1 VTLSD
6 ATPALVG
13 GSFGSR
19 RVTWW
24 RVLAVVWV
32 VSAAYVGHGLNRG
45 WIPHDEGTLA
55 QSAERTLH
63 GELPHRDFD
72 EVYTG
77 GLSYANAAAFRV
89 LGTNLMSLRW
99 LMFVGFVAWVPA
111 LYYCATRFARPAVA
125 GWVTALGVAWSVPT
139 YSAAMPS
146 WYNLFFATWGTAA
159 LLRHVETG
167 QRRWLV
173 AAGLVG
179 GLSCLVKVVGLYY
192 VAAVLLF
199 LVFRERAL
207 HPASPGRPVA
217 RWQPYPL
224 AVGAGLLGFVALLV
238 WLVHRQLDAAAVLH
252 FVLPGAALAAL
263 GYRECAAADAPTS
276 RRFATLFRLLSPFA
290 LGVLIPVAVFLLPY
304 LRSGSGAA
312 LWHGVFTAPARRF
325 DFAARGLPGATSAL
339 AALPVAA
346 LLGIVPLPRVPA
358 QRAAL
363 GLLLFVLLVFLVLSR
378 HAVWYSVRPLLP
390 LTVLVGVWQLSRAGT
405 DLAPPARQQ
414 LLLVLSVAALV
425 SLVQFPFAAPI
436 YFAYVAPLAALA
448 ALAVVAAEQQRLR
461 LFPGAVLALYLVFAV
476 VNTHP
481 SHEQSGPLALA
492 RGGLVVPARDAAR
505 YDTLIALLRA
515 HATGAYAYAAPD
527 CPEVYFLAA
536 LRNPTRT
543 IWDFL
548 DDSAGRTA
556 RVVRALDD
564 HYVTAVAIDTRPPF
578 SGPLSPDLLD
588 SLARRY
594 PRRES
599 IDVFLVRWRP

>member
-1 VTLSD
+1 MTPHG
-6 ATPALVG
+6 ATPVLAG
-13 GSFGSR
+13 GSFDAR
-19 RVTWW
+19 RATWW

-55 QSAERTLH
+55 QSAERTLD

-77 GLSYANAAAFRV
+77 GLSYANAAAFRA
-89 LGTNLMSLRW
+89 LGTNLVSLR
-99 LMFVGFVAWVPA
+99 LLLFVAFLACVPA

-125 GWVTALGVAWSVPT
+125 GLVTALGVAWSLPT

-199 LVFRERAL
+199 PVFRERAL
-207 HPASPGRPVA
+207 HAASPGRPVA
-217 RWQPYPL
+217 RRQPYPV

-238 WLVHRQLDAAAVLH
+238 WLVHRHLDAASVLH
-252 FVLPGAALAAL
+252 FVLPGAALAGLA
-263 GYRECAAADAPTS
+263 YRESAATDAPTGQRVS
-276 RRFATLFRLLSPFA
+276 TLFRLLSPFA

-304 LRSGSGAA
+304 LRSGSAAA
-312 LWHGVFTAPARRF
+312 LWHGVFTTPARRL
-325 DFAARGLPGATSAL
+325 DFAARGLPGAASAL

-346 LLGIVPLPRVPA
+346 LLGIVPLPRVGA
-358 QRAAL
+358 QRAVL
-363 GLLLFVLLVFLVLSR
+363 GLLLLVLLGFLVLSR

-390 LTVLVGVWQLSRAGT
+390 LTVLVGVWQLGRAGA
-405 DLAPPARQQ
+405 DLAPQSRQQ
-414 LLLVLSVAALV
+414 LFLVLSVAALV

-448 ALAVVAAEQQRLR
+448 ALTVVAAERRRLR

-481 SHEQSGPLALA
+481 SHEQSAPLALA
-492 RGGLVVPARDAAR
+492 RGGLIVPAREAAR
-505 YDTLIALLRA
+505 YDSLVSLLRA

-548 DDSAGRTA
+548 DDSADRTA

-578 SGPLSPDLLD
+578 SGPLSPDLID

-594 PRRES
+594 PQREPV
-599 IDVFLVRWRP
+599 DGFLVRWRP

>member
-1 VTLSD
+1 MTPRD

-19 RVTWW
+19 RLTWW
-24 RVLAVVWV
+24 RVLGVVWV

-55 QSAERTLH
+55 QSAERTLG

-77 GLSYANAAAFRV
+77 GLSYANAVAFRV
-89 LGTNLMSLRW
+89 LGTNLLSLR
-99 LMFVGFVAWVPA
+99 LLLFAGFLAWVPA
-111 LYYCATRFARPAVA
+111 LFYCATRFARPAVA
-125 GWVTALGVAWSVPT
+125 GSVTLLGVAWSLPT

-167 QRRWLV
+167 QHRWLV
-173 AAGLVG
+173 AAGLAG
-179 GLSCLVKVVGLYY
+179 SLSCLVKVVGLYY

-199 LVFRERAL
+199 LIFRERAL
-207 HPASPGRPVA
+207 HPASPGRPVT

-238 WLVHRQLDAAAVLH
+238 WLVHRQLNAAAVFH
-252 FVLPGAALAAL
+252 FVLPGAALATL
-263 GYRECAAADAPTS
+263 LYRECAAVDAPTEQ
-276 RRFATLFRLLSPFA
+276 RFSTLFRLLSPFA

-304 LRSGSGAA
+304 LRSGSVAV
-312 LWHGVFTAPARRF
+312 LWHGVFTAPARRL
-325 DFAARGLPGATSAL
+325 DLAARGLPRATSAL
-339 AALPVAA
+339 AAVPVAA

-358 QRAAL
+358 SRAAH
-363 GLLLFVLLVFLVLSR
+363 GLLLLVLLVFLVLSR

-390 LTVLVGVWQLSRAGT
+390 LTVLVGVWQLNRAAT
-405 DLAPPARQQ
+405 DLAPESRQEVF
-414 LLLVLSVAALV
+414 LVLSVAALV

-448 ALAVVAAEQQRLR
+448 ALVVVAVEPQRLR
-461 LFPGAVLALYLVFAV
+461 LFPGATLALYLVFAV

-481 SHEQSGPLALA
+481 SHEQSAPLALA
-492 RGGLVVPARDAAR
+492 RGGLVVPSRDVAR
-505 YDTLIALLRA
+505 YDSLVARLRA

-556 RVVRALDD
+556 RVLRALDA

-578 SGPLSPDLLD
+578 SGPMSPELLD
-588 SLARRY
+588 SLVRRY
-594 PRRES
+594 PWREPV
-599 IDVFLVRWRP
+599 DAFLVRWRP

>member
-6 ATPALVG
+6 ATPPLVG
-13 GSFGSR
+13 GVFGAR

-55 QSAERTLH
+55 QSAERTLN

-89 LGTNLMSLRW
+89 LGTNLLSLR
-99 LMFVGFVAWVPA
+99 LLLFVAFLAWVPA
-111 LYYCATRFARPAVA
+111 LYYCASRFARPAVA
-125 GWVTALGVAWSVPT
+125 GLVTALGVAWSLPT

-146 WYNLFFATWGTAA
+146 WYNLFCATWGTAA

-192 VAAVLLF
+192 VAAALLF

-207 HPASPGRPVA
+207 HPASPGPPGA

-224 AVGAGLLGFVALLV
+224 AIGAGLLGFVALLV
-238 WLVHRQLDAAAVLH
+238 WLVHRHLDAATVFH
-252 FVLPGAALAAL
+252 FVLPGAALAGLA
-263 GYRECAAADAPTS
+263 YRESAAADAPTGQ
-276 RRFATLFRLLSPFA
+276 RFSTLFRLVSPFA

-304 LRSGSGAA
+304 LRSGSGGA
-312 LWHGVFTAPARRF
+312 LWHGVFTAPARRL
-325 DFAARGLPGATSAL
+325 DFAARGLPGGASAL

-346 LLGIVPLPRVPA
+346 LLGIVPLPRVRA
-358 QRAAL
+358 QRAVL
-363 GLLLFVLLVFLVLSR
+363 GLLLLVLVVFLILSR

-390 LTVLVGVWQLSRAGT
+390 LTVLVGVWQLGRAGA
-405 DLAPPARQQ
+405 DPAPLSRQQ
-414 LLLVLSVAALV
+414 AFLVLSVAALV

-448 ALAVVAAEQQRLR
+448 ALTVVAAEQRRLR
-461 LFPGAVLALYLVFAV
+461 PFPGAVLALYLVFSV

-481 SHEQSGPLALA
+481 SHEQSAPLALA
-492 RGGLVVPARDAAR
+492 RGGLIVPARDAAR
-505 YDTLIALLRA
+505 YDSLIALLRA
-515 HATGAYAYAAPD
+515 RATGAYAYAAPD

-548 DDSAGRTA
+548 DDSSGRTA
-556 RVVRALDD
+556 RVLRALEA

-578 SGPLSPDLLD
+578 SGPMSPDLLD

-594 PRRES
+594 PRREPL
-599 IDVFLVRWRP
+599 DVFLVRWRP